1 MVIASDFS
9 HREIQEITESN
20 FEELINN
27 SKTFSNVAG
36 VTATGAGV
44 SLAATLSLWPFVIAY
59 NRKIFLKKN

>member
-1 MVIASDFS
+1 MAIASDFS

-44 SLAATLSLWPFVIAY
+44 SLAATISLWTFVVA
-59 NRKIFLKKN
+59 